1 MGVEE
6 ITKELLAQAA
16 GEEKKALAE
25 AREAEAKVLKQA
37 EQQAKVLV
45 DKAVDKARKLVEA
58 DEKERVA
65 AAKLKGKRALAK
77 AKGDKVEEVLAQV
90 QEELKAFVKGSD
102 YGKLHKHLVEQGKQA
117 IGSGC
122 VVTEDKLGGAII
134 TSKDGLVRVDHTLPQ
149 LFEERKDVLRR
160 AIAQELFK

>member
-6 ITKELLAQAA
+6 ITKELLAQAM
-16 GEEKKALAE
+16 GEEKKTLAE
-25 AREAEAKVLKQA
+25 AREAESKILKQA
-37 EQQAKVLV
+37 EQQAKVIV
-45 DKAVDKARKLVEA
+45 DKAVAKAKKLVEA

-77 AKGDKVEEVLAQV
+77 AKGDKVEEVLVLTQD
-90 QEELKAFVKGSD
+90 ELKAFVKGSD

-122 VVTEDKLGGAII
+122 VVAEDKFGGAII
-134 TSKDGLVRVDHTLPQ
+134 TSKDGLVRVNHTLAQ
-149 LFEERKDVLRR
+149 LFEERKDLLRR
-160 AIAQELFK
+160 TIAQELFK